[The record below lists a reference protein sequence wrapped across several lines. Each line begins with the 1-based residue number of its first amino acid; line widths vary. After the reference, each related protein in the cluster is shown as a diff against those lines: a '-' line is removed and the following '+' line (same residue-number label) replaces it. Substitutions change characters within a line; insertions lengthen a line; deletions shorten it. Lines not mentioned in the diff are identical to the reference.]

1 MKNAVGDKECAAVVA
16 VSEMLTRLIS
26 MAFSLAFYT
35 IFSHPDPPL
44 KPCGFFTCLIMM
56 LHVSFSPNLSAITWH
71 VLRNE

>member
-44 KPCGFFTCLIMM
+44 KPCGYFTCLND
-56 LHVSFSPNLSAITWH
+56 VTRV
-71 VLRNE
+71 VLTQPLRRRMARFT